1 MNHSGNVDQDDIA
14 QARNVLLASGR
25 RTPREEVDAYR
36 ILAQVS
42 PAAYLPRLAK
52 ALQRLSYDTSSGRR
66 HPACLALCE
75 EAVAAARAIDPA
87 EPARADVLH
96 EALDSCQ
103 RELYAQGRRSEGL
116 AMRAEMVDV
125 GRARAK
131 LSGDSRVRGLSG
143 WAAGLAEE
151 GRFAEAADALTE
163 WVGALLPHGSNSGS
177 LAWSLLQWI
186 AALDGAGRSGE
197 ALDAFAVLV
206 DMEAA
211 EAANDRGPMA
221 CHLYS
226 LIGYAHMLDNCG
238 RGEQATA
245 VRQEALT
252 LLTELAATGERRSWS
267 GYQASFW
274 AVLLP
279 FSGADSERQAAGGL
293 HFPSGST
300 PMTWTPDVKQSYF
313 DSRITLRERVDSLA
327 LRAAEDP
334 DQHLAE
340 LVRLH
345 RVLTVRSAVYW
356 EQCNHSFAERA
367 RPLFDE
373 GVSLA
378 HQLSLQDPADGPR
391 TLAEILIDRSTFHT
405 AVREFGPALD
415 DFRQAL
421 SYLDEAIQH
430 NGRKVTRQARPAE

>member
-1 MNHSGNVDQDDIA
+1 MTHSGNIDQDDIA

-36 ILAQVS
+36 VLAHVS

-52 ALQRLSYDTSSGRR
+52 ALQRLSYDTGSGRR
-66 HPACLALCE
+66 HVACLALRE

-87 EPARADVLH
+87 EPARADVLY
-96 EALDSCQ
+96 EALDDCQ

-116 AMRAEMVDV
+116 AMRAEMLAV
-125 GRARAK
+125 GRAQAE
-131 LSGDSRVRGLSG
+131 LSRDSRVRGLHD
-143 WAAGLAEE
+143 WAAGLSEE

-177 LAWSLLQWI
+177 LAWSILEWI
-186 AALDGAGRSGE
+186 AALDAAARPDE

-206 DMEAA
+206 DMEAD

-226 LIGYAHMLDNCG
+226 LIGYAHMLDACG

-267 GYQASFW
+267 SYQASFW
-274 AVLLP
+274 AVLLR
-279 FSGADSERQAAGGL
+279 FSGADSERQAAGEP
-293 HFPSGST
+293 HFPPGST
-300 PMTWTPDVKQSYF
+300 PMVWTSDVKQSYF
-313 DSRITLRERVDSLA
+313 DSRIALRERVDSLA
-327 LRAAEDP
+327 PRAAEDP
-334 DQHLAE
+334 AQHLAE

-356 EQCNHSFAERA
+356 EQCTHPFAERV

-378 HQLSLQDPADGPR
+378 HQLSLWDPADGPR
-391 TLAEILIDRSTFHT
+391 TLAQILIDRSTFHT

-421 SYLDEAIQH
+421 SHLGEATWP
-430 NGRKVTRQARPAE
+430 NGREVTRPACPAG